1 MIEFLKKNKFG
12 RATFLPLTQIRS
24 HGGIAQPQALN
35 EAGVI
40 GLADT
45 LVMVEDKY
53 LELAGSLLGRTLV
66 VDHIDHGLAIAR
78 KYRQSIRIVTLEGDL
93 INPGGSMTG
102 GAFKNSSNLLSR
114 RREIEELEQAVQKL
128 RADVAKTEQEIA
140 ELKNNRSSYY
150 DKIEQIKDLLQKAYV
165 RQNTAKMNADQAKS
179 KIEAANQ
186 TALEIQKETQQLDQE
201 ISDIMDNQ
209 QSINV
214 ELDTSE
220 QLERDLNKQIEEGQT
235 KLDDLKHQ
243 EILQQQASENAHLSC
258 AATEQ
263 KVLFVMENAER
274 IQEEMQ
280 KFREELKGLEAS
292 KGGTSKEIEE
302 KESQIQELRRRLR
315 IPENYLWKFRMRLKR
330 RRRHVKI

>member
-1 MIEFLKKNKFG
+1 MPIRQ
-12 RATFLPLTQIRS
+12 RARF
-24 HGGIAQPQALN
+24 
-35 EAGVI
+35 
-40 GLADT
+40 
-45 LVMVEDKY
+45 
-53 LELAGSLLGRTLV
+53 
-66 VDHIDHGLAIAR
+66 
-78 KYRQSIRIVTLEGDL
+78 
-93 INPGGSMTG
+93 
-102 GAFKNSSNLLSR
+102 
-114 RREIEELEQAVQKL
+114 
-128 RADVAKTEQEIA
+128 
-140 ELKNNRSSYY
+140 
-150 DKIEQIKDLLQKAYV
+150 
-165 RQNTAKMNADQAKS
+165 
-179 KIEAANQ
+179 EAANQ

-292 KGGTSKEIEE
+292 KGGTS
-302 KESQIQELRRRLR
+302 RRNRGKR
-315 IPENYLWKFRMRLKR
+315 ISDSGTAPDDWRFPENYLWKFRMRLKR